1 MADSKRQQ
9 ICTAIDTRLKT
20 ILVSN
25 GYETNLGNNVY
36 EYWQVALEED
46 ELPGVIWKD
55 SAETSVPL
63 VSDTQDRLLTIEL
76 ILQAAGSDA
85 PKQLRKMIADIEKA
99 IKTDGTGITWGG
111 LAIDTDPI
119 NMSEAFEIEHK
130 ERRIGACKLNFII
143 KYRTG
148 YLNPY
153 Q

>member
-9 ICTAIDTRLKT
+9 IVNAIDGKLKT

-25 GYETNLGNNVY
+25 GYETSLGNNVY
-36 EYWQVALEED
+36 EYWDVALEES
-46 ELPGVIWKD
+46 ELPGVIWRD
-55 SAETSVPL
+55 SSEICTPL
-63 VSDTQDRLLTIEL
+63 ISDMQDRLLTVSL
-76 ILQAAGSDA
+76 TLQAIGADA

-99 IKTDGTGITWGG
+99 IKTDLTWGG
-111 LAIDTDPI
+111 LAIDTDPV
-119 NMSEAFEIEHK
+119 NMTEAFEIEHK
-130 ERRIGACKLNFII
+130 EHLVGACRIEFTL